1 MAKKVSEDDLPSA
14 DVAPVETPETPAADS
29 APAVDS
35 DLPLFLVES
44 NGLQSESFHAV
55 DESDAVRQFYQ
66 FHKIADTASR
76 AHRARRVS

>member
-14 DVAPVETPETPAADS
+14 DVAPVEAPEALAAE
-29 APAVDS
+29 AVPAVDS
-35 DLPLFLVES
+35 NLPLFKVES

-55 DESDAVRQFYQ
+55 DESDAVRQFYK

-76 AHRARRVS
+76 AHRATRVS